1 MLPGATENE
10 ITRMGL
16 HKNTVKFNFTEVL
29 EQLAAR
35 KTGTSFIT
43 LTETEHTI
51 LNLDIWDVNCCK
63 EKL

>member
-1 MLPGATENE
+1 
-10 ITRMGL
+10 MGL
-16 HKNTVKFNFTEVL
+16 HKNTVKFNYTEVL

-35 KTGTSFIT
+35 NTGTSFIT

-51 LNLDIWDVNCCK
+51 LNLDIWDVNYCK